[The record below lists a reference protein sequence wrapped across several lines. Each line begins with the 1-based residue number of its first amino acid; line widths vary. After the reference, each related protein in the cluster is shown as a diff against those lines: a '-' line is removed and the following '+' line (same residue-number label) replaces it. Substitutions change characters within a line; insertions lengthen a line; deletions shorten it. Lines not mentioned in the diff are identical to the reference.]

1 MLLWGFFSD
10 FPITLGGKKKE
21 DHFDQ
26 DDALLNYMGFRLS
39 GNDLDTTDLLL
50 LVFFQFSFW
59 SLSYLKGYRTIELDN
74 VSE

>member
-10 FPITLGGKKKE
+10 LPITLGGKKKE
-21 DHFDQ
+21 GHFVQ

-39 GNDLDTTDLLL
+39 GNDLDTADLLL
-50 LVFFQFSFW
+50 LVFCQFSFW
-59 SLSYLKGYRTIELDN
+59 GLSYLKGYRTIELDN